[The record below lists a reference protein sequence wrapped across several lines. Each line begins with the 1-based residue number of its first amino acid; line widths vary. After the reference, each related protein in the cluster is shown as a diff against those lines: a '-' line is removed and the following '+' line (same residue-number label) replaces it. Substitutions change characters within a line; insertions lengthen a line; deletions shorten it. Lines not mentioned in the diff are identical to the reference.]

1 MTDSLSLHNIYVE
14 GNDDIKILSRW
25 FPRLQ
30 FVKARGK
37 DSVKSKVEGDINSF
51 GLLDRDF
58 ATEEDVAA
66 SREPGSR
73 LAIMQRYCIE
83 NYLLEPSIIAT
94 AIRDLAGHP
103 PDWLE
108 ETHIRRSLEE
118 WASEVT
124 LYAAA
129 NSIISEW
136 RDRIQYDQKL
146 GFLHYSG
153 PLPPISRAEVV
164 ESLRRRLAALT
175 PADQIEMLLD
185 ARHAQVSA
193 DIMEWAS
200 PLDQRQ
206 GLVGEVLLPACF
218 RARRSLS
225 ITGARP
231 ADRSRPASRSSR
243 ASRISPA
250 LDGLS
255 CGRSQTYHGD
265 LVLEYHCD
273 RTTETE
279 VIEKTNGSVVRR
291 R

>member
-136 RDRIQYDQKL
+136 CDRIQYDQKL
-146 GFLHYSG
+146 GFLHYFG

-193 DIMEWAS
+193 DIIEWN
-200 PLDQRQ
+200 
-206 GLVGEVLLPACF
+206 GLHRWINGKVLLERYFYPHVFEPGGPSQSRVRDLLIEAGRRHVPAELQELAQ
-218 RARRSLS
+218 RWMA
-225 ITGARP
+225 
-231 ADRSRPASRSSR
+231 
-243 ASRISPA
+243 
-250 LDGLS
+250 
-255 CGRSQTYHGD
+255 
-265 LVLEYHCD
+265 
-273 RTTETE
+273 
-279 VIEKTNGSVVRR
+279 
-291 R
+291 